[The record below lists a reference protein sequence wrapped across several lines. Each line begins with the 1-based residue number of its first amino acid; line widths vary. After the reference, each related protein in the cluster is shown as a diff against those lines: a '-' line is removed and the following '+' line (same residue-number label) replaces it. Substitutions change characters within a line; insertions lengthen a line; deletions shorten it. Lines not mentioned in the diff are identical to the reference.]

1 MGYGIPIRAS
11 LGLPCRRTAI
21 SDKLKG
27 RNDPA
32 LLIRLEAA
40 ALTVLQ
46 ELAQQERDSIHA
58 YYVDGKSIADI
69 SNSLHCTESVLAD
82 LLIRT
87 RRKVFCISGSP
98 TTAPVRLPDRTQ
110 SSAV

>member
-1 MGYGIPIRAS
+1 MEYGIAKRAS
-11 LGLPCRRTAI
+11 LGSPGRRAAI
-21 SDKLKG
+21 LDKLTG

-40 ALTVLQ
+40 ALSVLQ
-46 ELAQQERDSIHA
+46 ELVHQERDSIHA

-69 SNSLHCTESVLAD
+69 SRSLHCTESVFAD

-87 RRKVFCISGSP
+87 RRKIFCIS
-98 TTAPVRLPDRTQ
+98 TAPVRLPDRTQ